1 MDKGQAHASSGLY
14 GTSATQTKL
23 SVVPRLMAEADSR
36 RLAAGLLRA
45 KFVWLLKPPSGVLHG
60 TRPSDSSPC
69 HCSNSWRTR

>member
-36 RLAAGLLRA
+36 RLAAGLLKGKVCVA
-45 KFVWLLKPPSGVLHG
+45 VEASKWSA
-60 TRPSDSSPC
+60 
-69 HCSNSWRTR
+69 SWYQTL